1 MLLNWIISVSLHHAK
16 CDTSCP
22 EHCVPKDKQQIRV
35 VVNIDA
41 STLTNDMVLD
51 INFHPEKNFH
61 HECTVNGLRMY
72 TNQIGGQSP
81 SMNDHHSGDQS
92 HHTEGQNHH
101 DAISSQEQHNAGSME
116 QQDQT
121 SHHNEAQDHHD
132 ELSSRQEH
140 HAGSMQSEEQ
150 NHLANSTLEN
160 HDAELASLRGQIA
173 QTDRELEMR
182 SQQLEQTKIKE
193 IEVGQPSEPHIEQV
207 APDVHAPN
215 ISIPEHDLRVGEGSV
230 KVNDPTYPKVK
241 SSPELTLN
249 IPSIDSID
257 KKSSGSKMF
266 RPRLGQPTSQEF
278 SLMQK
283 MQQRSEKMKERTIK
297 SGDQTTIPAQDRKDQ
312 EPTESGHQSSG
323 DTNEQQNIKV
333 AQEQVQS
340 QETHEQANQG
350 ISQPAADHDTAG
362 QTNVQGGAQQANNQ
376 QAAANQQ
383 DKKELENAQS
393 TIEQAKAA
401 NGQESIGQHVQA
413 ADHVTAHQQVNSS
426 NSSTTN
432 SEQVSSLIQSTQ
444 TVIEQVNQQRS
455 TEQGTSLS
463 QEAQSDLQNKVDE
476 LIKLSSSIGD
486 LTKADRTMI
495 NDLVKAIERAKAK
508 YGLHTTDN
516 ATGDQDGEGD
526 NINQAYKTSEQVSA
540 SLTEAE
546 QAQSDQANSAENQ
559 QGSSSGSDEALKATD
574 AAFDQGTAAQIGQS
588 AVHKTEQEHA
598 TADRHQAAS
607 NQQSAVS
614 QQGTNGQVN
623 HDQASHQV
631 SSQQDAAQQDIAG
644 KVNEQAG
651 ASQAGH
657 EQQSEQANQVSNQQD
672 AAVTMEQAHAGKSTQ
687 SGSRQAEQASIGFPI
702 LNVVW
707 SYKTNKIF
715 SYLDI

>member
-1 MLLNWIISVSLHHAK
+1 MLLNSIISVSLHHAK

-72 TNQIGGQSP
+72 TNQIQDQSS
-81 SMNDHHSGDQS
+81 SMNDHHSGDQN
-92 HHTEGQNHH
+92 HHMEGQDHH

-121 SHHNEAQDHHD
+121 SHHNEAQDHHE
-132 ELSSRQEH
+132 ELSSRREH
-140 HAGSMQSEEQ
+140 LAVSMQSEDQ
-150 NHLANSTLEN
+150 NHLANSSMEN
-160 HDAELASLRGQIA
+160 HDAELASLRAQIA
-173 QTDRELEMR
+173 QTDRELEIR
-182 SQQLEQTKIKE
+182 SQQLEQAKIKD
-193 IEVGQPSEPHIEQV
+193 IAVGQPFEPNIEQI
-207 APDVHAPN
+207 APDVQAPN

-230 KVNDPTYPKVK
+230 NVNDPRYPKLRP
-241 SSPELTLN
+241 SEELTLN

-257 KKSSGSKMF
+257 RKSSGSKMF
-266 RPRLGQPTSQEF
+266 RHRLGQPTSQES

-283 MQQRSEKMKERTIK
+283 MLQKSEKMKERTVK
-297 SGDQTTIPAQDRKDQ
+297 SDDQTTIPAQDQKDQ
-312 EPTESGHQSSG
+312 EPTGSGHQSSE
-323 DTNEQQNIKV
+323 DTNKQNSIRV
-333 AQEQVQS
+333 GQEQVQS
-340 QETHEQANQG
+340 QETNKQADQD
-350 ISQPAADHDTAG
+350 ISLLAADQATVG
-362 QTNVQGGAQQANNQ
+362 QTNGQSGVQQANNQ

-383 DKKELENAQS
+383 DKKELESAQS
-393 TIEQAKAA
+393 TNEQAKAA
-401 NGQESIGQHVQA
+401 TGQEVSGQQGQA
-413 ADHVTAHQQVNSS
+413 AEHVTAHQQASSANSS
-426 NSSTTN
+426 IAT
-432 SEQVSSLIQSTQ
+432 SEQVNSLIQSTQ
-444 TVIEQVNQQRS
+444 TVIEQANQRKT
-455 TEQGTSLS
+455 TEQGTTLS
-463 QEAQSDLQNKVDE
+463 HEAQSDLQGKIDE
-476 LIKLSSSIGD
+476 LKKLSSSIDD
-486 LTKADRTMI
+486 LTEVDRSMI
-495 NDLVKAIERAKAK
+495 NDLMQAIEKAKAK
-508 YGLHTTDN
+508 YGLHTTDS
-516 ATGDQDGEGD
+516 AMGDQDGEGD
-526 NINQAYKTSEQVSA
+526 NINQAYKASEQVSA

-546 QAQSDQANSAENQ
+546 QAQNDQANSAENQ
-559 QGSSSGSDEALKATD
+559 QGSTSGSDEALKATD

-607 NQQSAVS
+607 NQQSAAS

-657 EQQSEQANQVSNQQD
+657 EQQTEQANQVSNQQD
-672 AAVTMEQAHAGKSTQ
+672 AGATMEQAHAGQSTQ
-687 SGSRQAEQASIGFPI
+687 GGSRHAEQASIGFPI
-702 LNVVW
+702 LNVVL

-715 SYLDI
+715 SCLDI